1 MRYTKDHKQQT
12 RTRIIDTAAKLFKE
26 EGINAV
32 GIAAIM
38 KSAGLTNGAF
48 YAHFSSK
55 QALVEAVFVE
65 ELKHQLMTFESVPH
79 DKAGLEFIINTYLSA
94 EHRIDCASG
103 CPSAALI
110 GDISRLHSDAK
121 AIYMHSL
128 TDVTEEIK
136 DRIAPSQVD
145 STYALFGLLL
155 GTLQM
160 ARSVSDESVAEAIL
174 ASGRQAA
181 LRLAGAA

>member
-1 MRYTKDHKQQT
+1 MRYAKDHKQHT

-26 EGINAV
+26 EGVNAV

-48 YAHFSSK
+48 YAHFTSK
-55 QALVEAVFVE
+55 QALVEAVIVE
-65 ELKHQLMTFESVPH
+65 ELKHQLQTFGSVPH
-79 DKAGLEFIINTYLSA
+79 DKTGLEFIINTYLSA
-94 EHRIDCASG
+94 EHQMDCANG

-110 GDISRLHSDAK
+110 GDISRLHDDAK

-128 TDVTEEIK
+128 TDVTDEIK
-136 DRIAPSQVD
+136 DRIAPSLA
-145 STYALFGLLL
+145 SNTYAVFGLLL

-174 ASGRQAA
+174 ASGRAA
-181 LRLAGAA
+181 AMRLANV

>member
-1 MRYTKDHKQQT
+1 M
-12 RTRIIDTAAKLFKE
+12 I
-26 EGINAV
+26 
-32 GIAAIM
+32 
-38 KSAGLTNGAF
+38 
-48 YAHFSSK
+48 
-55 QALVEAVFVE
+55 VE
-65 ELKHQLMTFESVPH
+65 ELKHQLQTFGSVPH
-79 DKAGLEFIINTYLSA
+79 DKTGLEFIINTYLSA
-94 EHRIDCASG
+94 EHQKDCANG

-110 GDISRLHSDAK
+110 GDISGLHYDAK

-136 DRIAPSQVD
+136 DRIAPSRAS

-160 ARSVSDESVAEAIL
+160 ARGVSDESVAEAIL

>member
-12 RTRIIDTAAKLFKE
+12 RERIIGTAARLFKE

-48 YAHFSSK
+48 YAHFESK
-55 QALVEAVFVE
+55 QALVEAVIVE

-79 DKAGLEFIINTYLSA
+79 DKAGLKFIINTYLSTD
-94 EHRIDCASG
+94 HKMDCANG

-110 GDISRLHSDAK
+110 GDISRLHSGAK
-121 AIYMHSL
+121 DIYMHSL
-128 TDVTEEIK
+128 TDVTNEIK
-136 DRIAPSQVD
+136 DRIAPSQANN
-145 STYALFGLLL
+145 TYALFGLLL

-160 ARSVSDESVAEAIL
+160 ARSVSDQAVAEAIL
-174 ASGRQAA
+174 ASGREAA